1 MVHPHVGSEWIHSGQ
16 NKVEKAKFVGY
27 TAREQD
33 QGGEEELTTS
43 RQWGYGWF
51 CAEYGHL
58 LVLALQMRD

>member
-33 QGGEEELTTS
+33 QGGGEESATS
-43 RQWGYGWF
+43 RQWGMAGFVPDVPTFWF
-51 CAEYGHL
+51 L
-58 LVLALQMRD
+58 LCR